1 MPVKELPRKV
11 CSSIVDSIL
20 AKYHTRLSDEPSG
33 SEKTPPSVKTRTNLE
48 KLKGLALEEFSSE
61 NFPGLDQEI
70 VMSTLARPENKFRH
84 LDLSNL
90 KVSNLTI
97 GKSY

>member
-1 MPVKELPRKV
+1 MKELPRKV

-70 VMSTLARPENKFRH
+70 IMSTLARPENKFRH

-90 KVSNLTI
+90 KVSYSTI
-97 GKSY
+97 KKSD